1 MPDQLTKILLDTDI
15 DILGDIDDAL
25 CLAYLLR
32 QPECELVGITTV
44 SYDTQARAMVAS
56 AMCKA
61 AGKQVPILPGAATP
75 LLQPLPEVT
84 GGDTSD
90 EAPALRHWPH
100 EQDFPLGQAVEFM
113 RRTIHD
119 NPGEIILLAV
129 GPFTNIALL
138 FAVDPEVPVLLRGLV
153 LMGGLFGR
161 YDRAEWNARF
171 DPHATAIIYR
181 APVRVHRSIGLDV
194 TEAIRLDE
202 AGVRARLALNGSE
215 PLRDWLEVWFRH
227 RPSITFHDPLA
238 AASIFDEGF
247 CRFDAGS
254 VEVEVIDPEQ
264 IGRTRWRPGGGGR
277 HQVALGVDQ
286 ERFLRHYFGVL
297 REAGDR

>member
-1 MPDQLTKILLDTDI
+1 MATKILLDTDI

-32 QPECELVGITTV
+32 QPDCELLGITTV

-61 AGKQVPILPGAATP
+61 AGKQVPILPGAKVP
-75 LLQPLPEVT
+75 LLQPLPELTVEYM
-84 GGDTSD
+84 SEE
-90 EAPALRHWPH
+90 EAALRRWPH
-100 EQDFPLGQAVEFM
+100 EQDFLQGQAVEFM

-119 NPGEIILLAV
+119 NPGEIVLLAV

-138 FAVDPEVPVLLRGLV
+138 FAVDPEVPALLRGLV

-161 YDRAEWNARF
+161 DDRTEWNARL
-171 DPHATAIIYR
+171 DPHATAMIYR
-181 APVRVHRSIGLDV
+181 APVRLHRSIGLDV

-202 AGVRARLALNGSE
+202 AGVRERLDLNGSE
-215 PLRDWLEVWFRH
+215 PIRDWLEVWFRH

-238 AASIFDEGF
+238 AAAIFDEEL

-254 VEVEVIDPEQ
+254 VEVEVADPQQ
-264 IGRTRWRPGGGGR
+264 IGRTRWQPGGGGGR

-286 ERFLRHYFGVL
+286 ERFLGHYFGVL

>member
-1 MPDQLTKILLDTDI
+1 MPTKILLDTDI

-32 QPECELVGITTV
+32 QPDCELLGITTV

-61 AGKQVPILPGAATP
+61 AGKQVPILPGATVP
-75 LLQPLPEVT
+75 LLQPLPELTVEYM
-84 GGDTSD
+84 SEE
-90 EAPALRHWPH
+90 EAALRRWPH
-100 EQDFPLGQAVEFM
+100 EQDFPRAQAVELM
-113 RRTIHD
+113 RRTVHD
-119 NPGEIILLAV
+119 NPGEIVLLAV

-138 FAVDPEVPVLLRGLV
+138 FAVDPEVPALLRGLV

-161 YDRAEWNARF
+161 ADRAEWNARF
-171 DPHATAIIYR
+171 DPHATAMIYR
-181 APVRVHRSIGLDV
+181 APVRLHRSIGLDV
-194 TEAIRLDE
+194 TEEIRLDE
-202 AGVRARLALNGSE
+202 VGVRARLDLNGSE

-238 AASIFDEGF
+238 AASIFDEGL
-247 CRFDAGS
+247 CHFDAGS
-254 VEVEVIDPEQ
+254 VEIEVADPEQ
-264 IGRTRWRPGGGGR
+264 VGSTRWRPGGGGR

-297 REAGDR
+297 RGAGDR